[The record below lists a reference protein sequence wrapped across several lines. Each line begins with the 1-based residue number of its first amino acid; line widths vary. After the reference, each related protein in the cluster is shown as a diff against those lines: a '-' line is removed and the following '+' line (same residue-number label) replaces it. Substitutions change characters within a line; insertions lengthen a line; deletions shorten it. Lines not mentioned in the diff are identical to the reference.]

1 MDNMKKCIKC
11 DQIKGLEDFL
21 INKKSNSGYSNS
33 CRECKNKYLKEYNLR
48 NPDVAKKAQ
57 KKYREN
63 NIDKCRERSRNYVE
77 RTNYNKICM
86 RIIKKE
92 KLKVI
97 KLGMK
102 IS

>member
-1 MDNMKKCIKC
+1 MNYNSDMDNMKKCIKC

-57 KKYREN
+57 KSIE
-63 NIDKCRERSRNYVE
+63 
-77 RTNYNKICM
+77 KI
-86 RIIKKE
+86 I
-92 KLKVI
+92 
-97 KLGMK
+97 
-102 IS
+102 